1 MVQKNATP
9 TKAQAEALKRA
20 WMSPNA
26 WVVVRELPHSLIVKH
41 RVTCEFKVI
50 EK

>member
-1 MVQKNATP
+1 MAQKNVTP

-20 WMSPNA
+20 GLDPIA
-26 WVVVRELPHSLIVKH
+26 WAVVRELPHSLIVKH
-41 RVTCEFKVI
+41 RVTGEFRII